1 MVSELF
7 TERDAIKLR
16 MEQIVQ
22 ERQALQSE
30 YKQLLERLRELDFHV
45 VEQENRKV
53 ASEIEAFKDSQF
65 HKRAKRTNVKG
76 VVMPA
81 IVNILRESGKPLK
94 PKEISQK
101 LTEKGVRHN
110 AIHPI
115 LIRLRQERSDVV
127 QVKWGYWGVR

>member
-1 MVSELF
+1 MF
-7 TERDAIKLR
+7 MERDAIKLR

-30 YKQLLERLRELDFHV
+30 YKQLLERLRELDFQT

-53 ASEIEAFKDSQF
+53 ASEIEASKDSQF
-65 HKRAKRTNVKG
+65 HKRANRTNVKG

-81 IVNILRESGKPLK
+81 IVNILRENKKPLK

-101 LTEKGVRHN
+101 LIEKGIQHRN
-110 AIHPI
+110 IHHI
-115 LIRLRQERSDVV
+115 MNRLRQERSDVV
-127 QVKWGYWGVR
+127 QVR

>member
-1 MVSELF
+1 LF

-30 YKQLLERLRELDFHV
+30 YKQLLERLRELDFQA
-45 VEQENRKV
+45 VEQENRKMV
-53 ASEIEAFKDSQF
+53 REIEASKDQVIP
-65 HKRAKRTNVKG
+65 KRSKRTDVKG

-81 IVNILRESGKPLK
+81 IVNILRESEKPLK

-101 LTEKGVRHN
+101 LTEKGIRHN

-115 LIRLRQERSDVV
+115 LNRLRQERSDVV
-127 QVKWGYWGVR
+127 QVKWGYWGLE